1 MQNIQNNLRKNENE
15 SEFSK
20 IIVIKQMKLKKFFI
34 KEHMNKSNKM
44 IYRISRQ
51 KNMIFFKEKLNNEN
65 KRKENYLVHRLG
77 DSVL

>member
-1 MQNIQNNLRKNENE
+1 
-15 SEFSK
+15 
-20 IIVIKQMKLKKFFI
+20 
-34 KEHMNKSNKM
+34 MNKSNKM